1 MINSI
6 KIKHAA
12 SYSGNN
18 EQTINSNKIN
28 FLYGNNGTGKTTI
41 TRIIE
46 NPSKSI
52 FNHCSV
58 NYDENGICNTL
69 IYNQDFVKINFNSET
84 QLRGIY
90 TFGEE
95 SEEKYQQIQLLN
107 EKRDNINLE
116 INKILEEIKTNKTEF
131 DELKISSSN
140 VLWEKYR
147 KKYYGQF
154 PELFKGCVGKKESF
168 FDKCLEIEYK
178 DEVVSEEKIAE
189 DYALL
194 FKDNQQEKEKIQ
206 EFNLKEFKKSVS
218 LPIFFKEILE
228 NKDVKLSK
236 LIKDLDNSNWVEQ
249 GISFLEKSNGLC
261 PFCQNQLGKDFI
273 KNIYKL
279 YDREYQQDKAE
290 FNDKMS
296 DLKNKINAIR
306 LIINENIDLIRDG
319 ELIFKVSTYLNSVEK
334 ELETKNKNL
343 KYVCNFPNSISSLDE
358 INEYIANLNRLIEED
373 NNKIRNIVQNK
384 LKLIGD
390 GWSFIR
396 HISNDE
402 ISTYMEAKLKLEK
415 KMYDLQISV
424 ENKKKIKIEL
434 ETEIKNLENSVTSIT
449 KTVNNINDILKK
461 FNYTNFKL
469 IENSDH
475 LTYSIVRHDNT
486 DASKTLSEGESSFIS
501 FLYFYNLVF
510 GSRTRSGLQEN
521 HILVIDDPVT
531 SMDSN
536 TLFIIST
543 LVRNLINLCLED
555 KRKIKQIFILSHNL
569 YFFKEVSYGYNER
582 SRGKIP
588 RNVSYFVVQKIN
600 GSCIIKSYENKN
612 PIKNSYDLLWDKL
625 RKKDY
630 TDDSNLN
637 IMRRILEQYLNTIGM
652 GGPNNNNLDLINK
665 FDDNDKVIVKSLL
678 SYIND
683 GSHSIMDGLYIAP
696 DENANQNAFR
706 IFKKIFVVLGQ
717 ESHYKMMMHEKNDEE
732 KDEIKDNN
740 KEVKIISSNHNKE
753 IKINQ
758 NKKELIAA

>member
-6 KIKHAA
+6 KIKQVAT
-12 SYSGNN
+12 YSGNN

-41 TRIIE
+41 TRLIE
-46 NPSKSI
+46 EPSNPS
-52 FNHCSV
+52 FNNCNV
-58 NYDENGICNTL
+58 NYDENGKCNTL
-69 IYNQDFVKINFNSET
+69 VYNQDFVKINFNSET

-95 SEEKYQQIQLLN
+95 SEEKYKQIKLLN
-107 EKRDNINLE
+107 EKKENIASD
-116 INKILEEIKTNKTEF
+116 IAKVLEEIKTKKKEI
-131 DELKISSSN
+131 DESRISSSN
-140 VLWEKYR
+140 ILWEKYR
-147 KKYYGQF
+147 KKYYEKF
-154 PELFKGCVGKKESF
+154 PELFKGNVGKKEAF
-168 FDKCLEIEYK
+168 FDKCLETEYI
-178 DEVVSEEKIAE
+178 DQVLSEEKITDE
-189 DYALL
+189 YALL
-194 FKDNQQEKEKIQ
+194 FKDNQQERKIIQ
-206 EFNLKEFKKSVS
+206 EFNLGKIKVS
-218 LPIFFKEILE
+218 LSSSIFFKEILE

-236 LIKDLDNSNWVEQ
+236 LIKDLDNSSWVEQ
-249 GISFLEKSNGLC
+249 GISFLEKSQGLC
-261 PFCQNQLGKDFI
+261 PFCQNQLGREFI
-273 KNIYKL
+273 KDIYKL
-279 YDREYQQDKAE
+279 YDREYQQDKKD
-290 FNDKMS
+290 FNDKMG
-296 DLKNKINAIR
+296 DLKDRINEIR
-306 LIINENIDLIRDG
+306 LIINENIDLLKDG

-334 ELETKNKNL
+334 ELEIKNKNL
-343 KYVCNFPNSISSLDE
+343 KHICKFPSSISSLDE
-358 INEYIANLNRLIEED
+358 FNEYIVNLNKIIEED
-373 NNKIRNIVQNK
+373 NNKIKNIVQNK
-384 LKLIGD
+384 LKLIED
-390 GWSFIR
+390 GWYFIR
-396 HISNDE
+396 HIGNDD
-402 ISTYMEAKLKLEK
+402 ISAYIENKSKLEK
-415 KMYDLQISV
+415 DLHNLQVSF
-424 ENKKKIKIEL
+424 ENMEITKKEL
-434 ETEIKNLENSVTSIT
+434 DIEIKELENSVTSIT
-449 KTVNNINDILKK
+449 KTVNDINDILKK

-543 LVRNLINLCLED
+543 LVRNLINFCLED

-600 GSCIIKSYENKN
+600 GSSIIKNYGNKN

-625 RKKDY
+625 RNKDY

-665 FDDNDKVIVKSLL
+665 FDDNDKLIVKSLL

-717 ESHYKMMMHEKNDEE
+717 ESHYKMMMHEENEIINLEAKNNYS
-732 KDEIKDNN
+732 KFSL
-740 KEVKIISSNHNKE
+740 KENV
-753 IKINQ
+753 
-758 NKKELIAA
+758 KKELVTS

>member
-6 KIKHAA
+6 KIKQVAT
-12 SYSGNN
+12 YSGNN

-41 TRIIE
+41 TRLIE
-46 NPSKSI
+46 EPSNPS
-52 FNHCSV
+52 FNNCNV
-58 NYDENGICNTL
+58 NYDENGKCNTL
-69 IYNQDFVKINFNSET
+69 VYNQDFVKINFNSET

-95 SEEKYQQIQLLN
+95 SEEKYKQIKLLN
-107 EKRDNINLE
+107 GKKENIASD
-116 INKILEEIKTNKTEF
+116 IAKVLEEIKTKKKEI
-131 DELKISSSN
+131 DESRISSSN
-140 VLWEKYR
+140 ILWEKYR
-147 KKYYGQF
+147 KKYYEKF
-154 PELFKGCVGKKESF
+154 PELFKGNVGKKEAF
-168 FDKCLEIEYK
+168 FDKCLETEYI
-178 DEVVSEEKIAE
+178 DQVLSEEKITDE
-189 DYALL
+189 YALL
-194 FKDNQQEKEKIQ
+194 FKDNQQERKIIQ
-206 EFNLKEFKKSVS
+206 EFNFGQIKESIS
-218 LPIFFKEILE
+218 SSIFFKEILE

-236 LIKDLDNSNWVEQ
+236 LIKDLDNSSWVEQ
-249 GISFLEKSNGLC
+249 GISFLEKSQGLC
-261 PFCQNQLGKDFI
+261 PFCQNQLGREFI
-273 KNIYKL
+273 KDIYKL
-279 YDREYQQDKAE
+279 YDREYQQDKKD
-290 FNDKMS
+290 FNDKMG
-296 DLKNKINAIR
+296 DLKDRINEIR
-306 LIINENIDLIRDG
+306 LIINENIDLLKDG

-334 ELETKNKNL
+334 ELEIKNKNL
-343 KYVCNFPNSISSLDE
+343 KHICKFPSSISSLDE
-358 INEYIANLNRLIEED
+358 FNEYIVNLNRIIEED
-373 NNKIRNIVQNK
+373 NNKIKNIVQNK
-384 LKLIGD
+384 LKLIED
-390 GWSFIR
+390 GWYFIR
-396 HISNDE
+396 HIGNDD
-402 ISTYMEAKLKLEK
+402 ISAYIENKSKLEK
-415 KMYDLQISV
+415 DLHNLQVSF
-424 ENKKKIKIEL
+424 ENMEITKKEL
-434 ETEIKNLENSVTSIT
+434 DIEIKELENSVTSIT
-449 KTVNNINDILKK
+449 KTVNDINDILKK

-543 LVRNLINLCLED
+543 LVRNLINFCLED

-600 GSCIIKSYENKN
+600 GSSIIKSYGNKN

-625 RKKDY
+625 RNKDY

-665 FDDNDKVIVKSLL
+665 FDDNDKLIVKSLL

-717 ESHYKMMMHEKNDEE
+717 ESHYKMMMHEENEIINLEAKNNYS
-732 KDEIKDNN
+732 KFSP
-740 KEVKIISSNHNKE
+740 KENV
-753 IKINQ
+753 
-758 NKKELIAA
+758 KKELVTS